1 MRVIE
6 NKKVTETQEFDRFG
20 SRRDVIHYSCGLL
33 NYIDYRMILRVF
45 GGGPYPPYI
54 VREAGLQVG

>member
-1 MRVIE
+1 MTGACGPY
-6 NKKVTETQEFDRFG
+6 NLGDSATG
-20 SRRDVIHYSCGLL
+20 SGRQYDVIPYSRGLL
-33 NYIDYRMILRVF
+33 DCIGYRMILPKF